1 MQKITRHALRGAAVL
16 GLLLGLS
23 ACPGERKTEN
33 PLLHDIENP
42 SKTVQEG
49 CDLARQKCTRC
60 HTMERILV
68 THPSNAHGW
77 RRYVRRMRLMPSADI
92 QEAEEPKIVKC
103 LVFRAFGA
111 EGLASLEGEAP

>member
-1 MQKITRHALRGAAVL
+1 ML

-23 ACPGERKTEN
+23 ACPNGKQSEN
-33 PLLHDIENP
+33 PLLRDIENP

-49 CDLARQKCTRC
+49 CQLARQKCTRC
-60 HTMERILV
+60 HTMERILA
-68 THPSNAHGW
+68 TNPSNPHAW
-77 RRYVRRMRLMPSADI
+77 RRYVRRMRLMPSASI
-92 QEAEEPKIVKC
+92 QVAEEPKIVQC